1 MVDNASKSWVN
12 AELARPSLLSTREK
26 MKDVFDL
33 IGILPK
39 KVAAVA
45 SSAEKEFL
53 SAYRVHMLSIQS
65 ELKGRDVYLAT
76 LL

>member
-12 AELARPSLLSTREK
+12 AELDRPSLLSTREK